1 MIWIGLS
8 LLAALLWLALLAAPW
23 RPTATAECLDSDDRT
38 DSDLGDVTVL
48 IPARD
53 EADTIGRAL
62 QSVRTQGTNVMAI
75 VVDDQS
81 RDGTAAVAQA
91 AMSGAHVIT
100 GTPTPRGWA
109 GKVWALEQGRST
121 VATPYTLL
129 MDADIELAPG
139 IVATLRHRMQRDDI
153 AFLSLMPALE
163 MTGFWEKLL
172 LPAFVYFFKLMYPF
186 RLASDPM
193 VPQIAAAAGGC
204 IMLETAVLDRIG
216 GFVALRGALIDDCT
230 LAARVKQ
237 LKCKTWI
244 GLTHSVT
251 SIRRYRDF
259 SDIANMV
266 ARSAYTQ
273 LGYSMIM
280 LLLTTGIMILT
291 FCVPIAALVL
301 GPETAQAVAVVALA
315 AMFASYVP
323 TILFYRLS
331 GMWVPTLP
339 LAGVIYLALTW
350 LSAGRYWRGSRAQWK
365 GRHYERQHA

>member
-8 LLAALLWLALLAAPW
+8 LLAALLWIALLTAPW
-23 RPTATAECLDSDDRT
+23 RPTATAECLDSDGCT

-62 QSVRTQGTNVMAI
+62 ASVRTQGTNVTAI

-81 RDGTAAVAQA
+81 RDGTAAAAQA
-91 AMSGAHVIT
+91 AMPNAHVIA

-139 IVATLRHRMQRDDI
+139 IVATLRHTMQRDGI

-186 RLASDPM
+186 RLAGDPM
-193 VPQIAAAAGGC
+193 YPKIAAAAGGC

-216 GFVALRGALIDDCT
+216 GFVALRGALIDDCA
-230 LAARVKQ
+230 LAARIKRS
-237 LKCKTWI
+237 KCRTWI

-251 SIRRYRDF
+251 SIRRYQDF
-259 SDIANMV
+259 SDIANMI

-273 LGYSMIM
+273 LGYSAVV
-280 LLLTTGIMILT
+280 LLMTTALMILA
-291 FCVPIAALVL
+291 FWVPIAALVL
-301 GPETAQAVAVVALA
+301 GQEMAQALAVVALV
-315 AMFASYVP
+315 AMFASYAP
-323 TILFYRLS
+323 TVMFYRLS

-339 LAGVIYLALTW
+339 LAGTIYLALTW
-350 LSAGRYWRGSRAQWK
+350 LSASRYWRGSRAQWK

>member
-8 LLAALLWLALLAAPW
+8 LLAALMWVALLAVPW
-23 RPTATAECLDSDDRT
+23 HPTATTECLDSDGCT
-38 DSDLGDVTVL
+38 GSDLDDVTVL

-62 QSVRTQGTNVMAI
+62 QSVRSQGENVAAI
-75 VVDDQS
+75 VVDDRS
-81 RDGTAAVAQA
+81 RDGTAAAAQA
-91 AMSGAHVIT
+91 AMPGAHVIT

-109 GKVWALEQGRST
+109 GKVWALEQGRAT

-139 IVATLRHRMQRDDI
+139 IVATLRNTMQRDGI

-163 MTGFWEKLL
+163 MTSFWEKLL

-186 RLASDPM
+186 RLAGDPM
-193 VPQIAAAAGGC
+193 YPKIAAAAGGC

-216 GFVALRGALIDDCT
+216 GFAGLRGALIDDCA
-230 LAARVKQ
+230 LAARIKRS
-237 LKCKTWI
+237 KCKTWI
-244 GLTHSVT
+244 GITHSVT
-251 SIRRYRDF
+251 SIRRYRNF
-259 SDIANMV
+259 SDIANMI

-273 LGYSMIM
+273 LGYSTIM
-280 LLLTTGIMILT
+280 LLITTGIMILT
-291 FCVPIAALVL
+291 FCVPVAALAV
-301 GPETAQAVAVVALA
+301 GPETAQALAVVALV
-315 AMFASYVP
+315 AMFASYAP
-323 TILFYRLS
+323 TVMFYRLS

-339 LAGVIYLALTW
+339 VAGAIYLALTW
-350 LSAGRYWRGSRAQWK
+350 LSASRYWRGSRAQWK